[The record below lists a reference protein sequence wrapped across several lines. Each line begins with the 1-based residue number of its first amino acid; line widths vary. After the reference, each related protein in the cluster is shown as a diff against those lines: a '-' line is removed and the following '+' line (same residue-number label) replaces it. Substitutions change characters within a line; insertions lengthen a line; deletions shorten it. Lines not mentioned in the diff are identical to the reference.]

1 MNPST
6 QAKPVSAGSG
16 LLAQPISRLE
26 TIGIVFG
33 TNIGAG
39 VLGMAYAARKT
50 GYLPLPLCLALTCVI
65 CTITMLYLTEVALR
79 TRGNHQLSGLAQRYL
94 GGLGAWLIFL
104 GVAANSFGALTA
116 YMAGSGSILL
126 DLLGGL
132 GMTKGLGSVL
142 FIIPSVTV
150 LYLGLKV
157 MGVGNKLIS
166 LCMVLI
172 ILALIAATG
181 LNQSTDVR
189 RLWTG
194 HWQYVVP
201 VFNLAVFVFGAQFLV
216 PELVRGNL
224 QTPRRLPRLIAIGM
238 GLTFVMV
245 AAIPASVIALVGDEE
260 LSQVA
265 TLSWGRALGPWAYYV
280 ANIFAL
286 LAMLTSYWGL
296 GGCLFTNIFDH
307 FRLGSEQQRLRRV
320 GVLCAVSLPPFVL
333 AYSGV
338 GSFVDA
344 LYFAGTFGGVLMGII
359 PVLLLNAARRQ
370 GDDSPAFVCGWY
382 AHRGVQALIV
392 ATFVFSGLY
401 AALSWLGVL
410 PASW

>member
-1 MNPST
+1 MGRPST
-6 QAKPVSAGSG
+6 TWCTCAALPRAGCSAS
-16 LLAQPISRLE
+16 
-26 TIGIVFG
+26 
-33 TNIGAG
+33 
-39 VLGMAYAARKT
+39 
-50 GYLPLPLCLALTCVI
+50 
-65 CTITMLYLTEVALR
+65 
-79 TRGNHQLSGLAQRYL
+79 GNHQLSGLAQRDL

-142 FIIPSVTV
+142 FIVPSVTV

-189 RLWTG
+189 RLWMG

-224 QTPRRLPRLIAIGM
+224 ETPRRLPRLIAIGM

-260 LSQVA
+260 LGQVA

-370 GDDSPAFVCGWY
+370 GDETPAFVCGWY
-382 AHRGVQALIV
+382 AHRSAQALIV

-410 PASW
+410 PTSW